1 MKANCDDWNATK
13 IPFDSSRG
21 CEILPATSTN
31 IMTKRVLIICF
42 AASLGLSTLTC
53 AAAEKGK
60 SSVDVSKLP
69 PAADRKDV
77 SYAGDMKPIFDKACV
92 SCHGP
97 EKSKGKLRL
106 DTLEAALKG
115 GEDGKVIQ
123 PGESA
128 ASVLV
133 HNIAH
138 LGDPDDYMPPPK
150 NKAGIPPLTTEQI
163 ALIRA
168 WIDQGAK

>member
-1 MKANCDDWNATK
+1 M
-13 IPFDSSRG
+13 G
-21 CEILPATSTN
+21 
-31 IMTKRVLIICF
+31 IC
-42 AASLGLSTLTC
+42 S
-53 AAAEKGK
+53 AAEKEKGK
-60 SSVDVSKLP
+60 GPVDVSKLP

-77 SYAGDMKPIFDKACV
+77 SYAADMKPIFDKSCV

-97 EKSKGKLRL
+97 EKSKAKLRL
-106 DTLEAALKG
+106 DSLAAALKG
-115 GEDGKVIQ
+115 GEDGKVIE
-123 PGESA
+123 PGDSA
-128 ASVLV
+128 GSVLI
-133 HNIAH
+133 HNVAH